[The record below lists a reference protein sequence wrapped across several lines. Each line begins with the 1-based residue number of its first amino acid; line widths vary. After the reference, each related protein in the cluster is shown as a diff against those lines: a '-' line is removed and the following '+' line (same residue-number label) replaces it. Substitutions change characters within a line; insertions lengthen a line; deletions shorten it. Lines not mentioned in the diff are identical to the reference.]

1 MALSEVV
8 HPDKVRLPW
17 SLRGKVEVGPLQF
30 VGQNALGVPY
40 IQGHIRNRSGRPLH
54 LKIVVRVLNDQR
66 QPIFSGSPGILE
78 TFDLDAQ
85 QQRAFRISLRDAGTV
100 GQRDRQRL
108 WVTRSG
114 VEISIEG

>member
-8 HPDKVRLPW
+8 QPDKVRLPW
-17 SLRGKVEVGPLQF
+17 SLRGKVEVGPLQL
-30 VGQNALGVPY
+30 VGQNTLGLPY
-40 IQGHIRNRSGRPLH
+40 IQGQIRNRSGRQLH

-66 QPIFSGSPGILE
+66 RPIFSGSPGILE

-85 QQRAFRISLRDAGTV
+85 QQRAFRISLRDTSAAGEH
-100 GQRDRQRL
+100 DRKRL

>member
-8 HPDKVRLPW
+8 QPGKVRLPW

-54 LKIVVRVLNDQR
+54 LKIVVRVLNGQR

-85 QQRAFRISLRDAGTV
+85 QQRAFRISLRDAGTP
-100 GQRDRQRL
+100 GERDRQQL
-108 WVTRSG
+108 WVTRSA